1 MLHTRAE
8 AHRGWD
14 TQAARRDRRAEWEAV
29 TDSTYLTRAT
39 NLATKWMV
47 APHFQRGPLEEV
59 IAAAMEEAAAP
70 LRDEVSELR
79 DARQREE
86 WWEELLTHYDAP
98 VTGIRDKHRNQ
109 ELRRLIGLDAK
120 EGK

>member
-1 MLHTRAE
+1 
-8 AHRGWD
+8 
-14 TQAARRDRRAEWEAV
+14 V